1 MMQLKSYMYDMLRVF
16 FVNFVI
22 QHEMTMRSNVF
33 RMWLV
38 LLYQSFPY
46 CLTNESTFGL

>member
-1 MMQLKSYMYDMLRVF
+1 MLQLKSYMYDMLRVF

-22 QHEMTMRSNVF
+22 QHEMPMRSNVF

-38 LLYQSFPY
+38 LLYHTFPY
-46 CLTNESTFGL
+46 YLIKDTTLGL